1 MFDDLSFP
9 IFWHWQG
16 SGGDF
21 KPSAILVNHDHW
33 REGKGDGKGK
43 KGGEGRWER
52 RKEGGKKEEDRET
65 ITIDKSEC
73 TPTKSTLNLQRKM

>member
-1 MFDDLSFP
+1 MPTSTKRTQERGCFS
-9 IFWHWQG
+9 WGVRVQG
-16 SGGDF
+16 KS
-21 KPSAILVNHDHW
+21 
-33 REGKGDGKGK
+33 K
-43 KGGEGRWER
+43 KEGEGRGGR